1 MNKKNSKRKKGLL
14 VRSYENSL
22 IISTLD
28 AAGARLHRAV
38 SGSAFARGFCF
49 ADRLDEAKDKS
60 LICRAVTSSK
70 ANHFF
75 SKIKTAFARL
85 VESSGIVGAYRRGIN
100 GILCSQVRDIGV
112 FLLSFGL
119 FSLISTLLKAFM
131 FDYVSDATELS
142 FICVAAM
149 LIISLPMLFSKR
161 SVASKLSESAA
172 FSSLL
177 SGLLGISPLALRTK
191 LTPRAHSAIA
201 LALGTVAGSLSFVFQ
216 PVNILWTVLLA
227 TGAMTVLY
235 SPESGLLLA
244 IILLPF
250 APYTAVRIVATASA
264 VSYLLKLLRG
274 KRNMSISATD
284 SVVLLFAAACICAFG
299 PGQAASLFAASLVYL
314 LAVNLLRSSDLFEKG
329 INALSVG
336 LFLPSFFAATSSV
349 CALFG
354 VTLTDYIPAITF
366 FESDSVA
373 MITLVSAPVSLFAL
387 HKSKRRLTTVA
398 SLLFFISS
406 TVNAVLSY
414 SLPIWCGYA
423 GILVVYGLFRLAK
436 PLNTLFA
443 TLLAAPF
450 AASALFL
457 LYKNNDTLP
466 FAYTPL
472 FSDNEFVVRLI
483 GGAAP
488 QSTDS
493 IMTAIASGGGIL
505 LLSFF
510 AVTVL
515 CILSKGF
522 SAVYKTRLDSVRLFC
537 GSLSALIVA
546 LVYITAL
553 PATCGDIRIIS
564 LAFCGAGLLSGAGNV
579 LTRRSLMEDY

>member
-1 MNKKNSKRKKGLL
+1 MSKKNSKRKKGLL
-14 VRSYENSL
+14 ARSYENSL

-38 SGSAFARGFCF
+38 SGSAVARSFCF

-131 FDYVSDATELS
+131 FDYVSDVTEFS

-149 LIISLPMLFSKR
+149 LICSLPMLFSKR

-216 PVNILWTVLLA
+216 PVNILWTLLL
-227 TGAMTVLY
+227 TIGAMTVLY

-250 APYTAVRIVATASA
+250 APYSAVRIVAAASA

-329 INALSVG
+329 VNALSVG
-336 LFLPSFFAATSSV
+336 LFLPSFFAAASSV
-349 CALFG
+349 CSLFG
-354 VTLTDYIPAITF
+354 VSLTDYIPAITF

-387 HKSKRRLTTVA
+387 HKSKRRLTTAA

-423 GILVVYGLFRLAK
+423 GILVIYGLFRLAK
-436 PLNTLFA
+436 PINTLFGA
-443 TLLAAPF
+443 LLAAPF

-493 IMTAIASGGGIL
+493 IMTAITSGGGIL

-546 LVYITAL
+546 LVYIAAL
-553 PATCGDIRIIS
+553 PATCGDMRIIS

>member
-1 MNKKNSKRKKGLL
+1 MSKKNSKRKKGLL

-149 LIISLPMLFSKR
+149 LICSLPMLFSKR

-201 LALGTVAGSLSFVFQ
+201 LALGTAAGSLSFVFQ
-216 PVNILWTVLLA
+216 PVNILWTILLA
-227 TGAMTVLY
+227 IGAMTVLY

-250 APYTAVRIVATASA
+250 APYTAVRIVAAASA

-299 PGQAASLFAASLVYL
+299 SGQAASLFAASLVYL

-329 INALSVG
+329 TNALSVG

-373 MITLVSAPVSLFAL
+373 VITLVSAPISLFAL

-423 GILVVYGLFRLAK
+423 GILVVYGLFRLQAVK
-436 PLNTLFA
+436 YAFRHSACRSVCGFGTVPALQKQRYASVCVHTAVFGQRICREADRRRRSAVNGQHHDRHNLRRRDI
-443 TLLAAPF
+443 AAF
-450 AASALFL
+450 ILCGHRAVHSF
-457 LYKNNDTLP
+457 KR
-466 FAYTPL
+466 L
-472 FSDNEFVVRLI
+472 FSRL
-483 GGAAP
+483 
-488 QSTDS
+488 QN
-493 IMTAIASGGGIL
+493 AS
-505 LLSFF
+505 
-510 AVTVL
+510 
-515 CILSKGF
+515 
-522 SAVYKTRLDSVRLFC
+522 R
-537 GSLSALIVA
+537 LSAAFLRQSFGFYRRA
-546 LVYITAL
+546 CVYHGTARNL
-553 PATCGDIRIIS
+553 RRHTHNFSGVLRCGTPFR
-564 LAFCGAGLLSGAGNV
+564 CG
-579 LTRRSLMEDY
+579 

>member
-1 MNKKNSKRKKGLL
+1 MSKKNSKRKKGLL

-38 SGSAFARGFCF
+38 SGSTFARGFCF

-85 VESSGIVGAYRRGIN
+85 VESSGIVGVYRRGIN

-149 LIISLPMLFSKR
+149 LICSLPMLFSKR

-216 PVNILWTVLLA
+216 PVNILWTILLA
-227 TGAMTVLY
+227 IGAMTVLY

-250 APYTAVRIVATASA
+250 APYTAVRVVAAASA

-299 PGQAASLFAASLVYL
+299 SGQAASLFAASLVYL

-373 MITLVSAPVSLFAL
+373 VITLVSAPISLFAL

-436 PLNTLFA
+436 PLNTLFG

-457 LYKNNDTLP
+457 LYKSNDTIP

-472 FSDNEFVVRLI
+472 FSGNEFVVRLI

-564 LAFCGAGLLSGAGNV
+564 LAFCGAGLLSGADNV

>member
-406 TVNAVLSY
+406 TVNAVLSF

-579 LTRRSLMEDY
+579 LTRRSLTEDY

>member
-49 ADRLDEAKDKS
+49 ADKLDEAKDKS

-299 PGQAASLFAASLVYL
+299 PGQTASLFAASLVYL

-354 VTLTDYIPAITF
+354 ITLTDYIPAITF

-472 FSDNEFVVRLI
+472 FSGNEFVVRLI

-579 LTRRSLMEDY
+579 LTRRSLTEDY

>member
-161 SVASKLSESAA
+161 SVASKLSKSAA

-235 SPESGLLLA
+235 SPESGLLFA

-579 LTRRSLMEDY
+579 LTRRSLTEDY

>member
-466 FAYTPL
+466 FAYTLL

-579 LTRRSLMEDY
+579 LTRRSLTEDY

>member
-49 ADRLDEAKDKS
+49 ADRLDEAKDES

-579 LTRRSLMEDY
+579 LTRRSLTEDY

>member
-1 MNKKNSKRKKGLL
+1 
-14 VRSYENSL
+14 
-22 IISTLD
+22 
-28 AAGARLHRAV
+28 
-38 SGSAFARGFCF
+38 
-49 ADRLDEAKDKS
+49 
-60 LICRAVTSSK
+60 
-70 ANHFF
+70 
-75 SKIKTAFARL
+75 
-85 VESSGIVGAYRRGIN
+85 
-100 GILCSQVRDIGV
+100 
-112 FLLSFGL
+112 
-119 FSLISTLLKAFM
+119 
-131 FDYVSDATELS
+131 
-142 FICVAAM
+142 
-149 LIISLPMLFSKR
+149 
-161 SVASKLSESAA
+161 
-172 FSSLL
+172 
-177 SGLLGISPLALRTK
+177 
-191 LTPRAHSAIA
+191 
-201 LALGTVAGSLSFVFQ
+201 
-216 PVNILWTVLLA
+216 
-227 TGAMTVLY
+227 
-235 SPESGLLLA
+235 
-244 IILLPF
+244 
-250 APYTAVRIVATASA
+250 
-264 VSYLLKLLRG
+264 
-274 KRNMSISATD
+274 MSISATD

-373 MITLVSAPVSLFAL
+373 VITLVSAPVSLFAL

-436 PLNTLFA
+436 PLNTLFG

-457 LYKNNDTLP
+457 LYKSNDTLP

-493 IMTAIASGGGIL
+493 IMTAITSGGGIL

>member
-284 SVVLLFAAACICAFG
+284 SVVLLFAAACICAFD

-579 LTRRSLMEDY
+579 LTRRSLTEDY

>member
-1 MNKKNSKRKKGLL
+1 MSKKNSKRKKGLL

-201 LALGTVAGSLSFVFQ
+201 LALGTAAGSLSFVFQ
-216 PVNILWTVLLA
+216 PVNILWTILLA
-227 TGAMTVLY
+227 IGAMTVLY

-250 APYTAVRIVATASA
+250 APYTAVRIVAAASA

-299 PGQAASLFAASLVYL
+299 RGQAASLFAASLVYL

-373 MITLVSAPVSLFAL
+373 VITLVSAPVSLFAL

-579 LTRRSLMEDY
+579 LTRRSLTEDY

>member
-1 MNKKNSKRKKGLL
+1 
-14 VRSYENSL
+14 
-22 IISTLD
+22 
-28 AAGARLHRAV
+28 
-38 SGSAFARGFCF
+38 
-49 ADRLDEAKDKS
+49 
-60 LICRAVTSSK
+60 
-70 ANHFF
+70 
-75 SKIKTAFARL
+75 
-85 VESSGIVGAYRRGIN
+85 
-100 GILCSQVRDIGV
+100 
-112 FLLSFGL
+112 
-119 FSLISTLLKAFM
+119 M

-284 SVVLLFAAACICAFG
+284 SVVLLFAAACICAFA

-373 MITLVSAPVSLFAL
+373 VITLVSAPVSLFAL

>member
-149 LIISLPMLFSKR
+149 LIISLPVLFSKR

-406 TVNAVLSY
+406 TVNAVLSF

-579 LTRRSLMEDY
+579 LTRRSLTEDY

>member
-235 SPESGLLLA
+235 SPESGLLFA

-579 LTRRSLMEDY
+579 LTRRSLTEDY

>member
-1 MNKKNSKRKKGLL
+1 MSKKNSKRKKGLL

-149 LIISLPMLFSKR
+149 LICSLPMLFSKR

-201 LALGTVAGSLSFVFQ
+201 LALGTAAGSLSFVFQ
-216 PVNILWTVLLA
+216 PVNILWTILLA
-227 TGAMTVLY
+227 IGAMTVLY

-250 APYTAVRIVATASA
+250 APYTAVRIVAAASA

-274 KRNMSISATD
+274 KRNMSIGATD

-299 PGQAASLFAASLVYL
+299 RGQAASLFAASLVYL

-373 MITLVSAPVSLFAL
+373 VITLVSAPVSLFAL

-436 PLNTLFA
+436 PLNTLFG

-450 AASALFL
+450 AASAV
-457 LYKNNDTLP
+457 LY
-466 FAYTPL
+466 
-472 FSDNEFVVRLI
+472 S
-483 GGAAP
+483 
-488 QSTDS
+488 
-493 IMTAIASGGGIL
+493 
-505 LLSFF
+505 
-510 AVTVL
+510 
-515 CILSKGF
+515 C
-522 SAVYKTRLDSVRLFC
+522 
-537 GSLSALIVA
+537 
-546 LVYITAL
+546 
-553 PATCGDIRIIS
+553 
-564 LAFCGAGLLSGAGNV
+564 
-579 LTRRSLMEDY
+579 

>member
-1 MNKKNSKRKKGLL
+1 MSKKNSKRKKGLL
-14 VRSYENSL
+14 ARSYENSL

-38 SGSAFARGFCF
+38 SGSAVARGFCF

-131 FDYVSDATELS
+131 FDYVSDVTEFS

-149 LIISLPMLFSKR
+149 LICSLPMLFSKR

-216 PVNILWTVLLA
+216 PANILWTILLA
-227 TGAMTVLY
+227 IGAMTVLY

-250 APYTAVRIVATASA
+250 APYTAVRIVAAASA

-299 PGQAASLFAASLVYL
+299 PGQAVSLLAASLIYL

-329 INALSVG
+329 VNALSVG
-336 LFLPSFFAATSSV
+336 LFLPSFFAAASSV

-354 VTLTDYIPAITF
+354 VTLTDYIPVITF

-387 HKSKRRLTTVA
+387 HKSKRRLTTAA

-423 GILVVYGLFRLAK
+423 GILVIYGLFRLAK
-436 PLNTLFA
+436 PINTLFGA
-443 TLLAAPF
+443 LLAAPF

-457 LYKNNDTLP
+457 LYKSNDTLP

-493 IMTAIASGGGIL
+493 IMTAITSGGGIL

-546 LVYITAL
+546 LVYIAAL
-553 PATCGDIRIIS
+553 PATCGDMRIIS

>member
-1 MNKKNSKRKKGLL
+1 
-14 VRSYENSL
+14 
-22 IISTLD
+22 
-28 AAGARLHRAV
+28 
-38 SGSAFARGFCF
+38 
-49 ADRLDEAKDKS
+49 
-60 LICRAVTSSK
+60 
-70 ANHFF
+70 
-75 SKIKTAFARL
+75 
-85 VESSGIVGAYRRGIN
+85 
-100 GILCSQVRDIGV
+100 
-112 FLLSFGL
+112 
-119 FSLISTLLKAFM
+119 
-131 FDYVSDATELS
+131 
-142 FICVAAM
+142 
-149 LIISLPMLFSKR
+149 
-161 SVASKLSESAA
+161 
-172 FSSLL
+172 
-177 SGLLGISPLALRTK
+177 
-191 LTPRAHSAIA
+191 
-201 LALGTVAGSLSFVFQ
+201 
-216 PVNILWTVLLA
+216 
-227 TGAMTVLY
+227 MTVLY

-406 TVNAVLSY
+406 TVNAVLSF

-579 LTRRSLMEDY
+579 LTRRSLTEDY

>member
-1 MNKKNSKRKKGLL
+1 MSKKNSKRKKGLL
-14 VRSYENSL
+14 ARSYENSL

-28 AAGARLHRAV
+28 TASAKLHRAV
-38 SGSAFARGFCF
+38 SGSVVARCFCF

-60 LICRAVTSSK
+60 LISRAVTSSK

-131 FDYVSDATELS
+131 FDYVSDTS

-149 LIISLPMLFSKR
+149 LICSLPMLFSKR
-161 SVASKLSESAA
+161 SIASKLSESVA

-191 LTPRAHSAIA
+191 LTPKAHSAIA
-201 LALGTVAGSLSFVFQ
+201 LALGTVAGSLSFVLH
-216 PVNILWTVLLA
+216 PVNIMWILLLA
-227 TGAMTVLY
+227 IGAMTVLY

-244 IILLPF
+244 IMLLPF
-250 APYTAVRIVATASA
+250 APYTAIRIVAVASA

-284 SVVLLFAAACICAFG
+284 SIVLLFAAACICAFG
-299 PGQAASLFAASLVYL
+299 PERASSLFAASLIYL
-314 LAVNLLRSSDLFEKG
+314 LAVNLLKSSDLFEKG
-329 INALSVG
+329 INALCVG
-336 LFLPSFFAATSSV
+336 MFLPSFFAAASSV

-354 VTLTDYIPAITF
+354 VTLTDYISAITF
-366 FESDSVA
+366 FESDSIA

-387 HKSKRRLTTVA
+387 HKSKRRLTSAA

-423 GILVVYGLFRLAK
+423 GILVIYGLLRLAK
-436 PLNTLFA
+436 PINTLFGA
-443 TLLAAPF
+443 LLAAPF
-450 AASALFL
+450 AASSLYL
-457 LYKNNDTLP
+457 LYQNNDTLP

-472 FSDNEFVVRLI
+472 FSDNEFVVRLL

-505 LLSFF
+505 LFSFF
-510 AVTVL
+510 VITVL

-522 SAVYKTRLDSVRLFC
+522 SAVYKTSLDSVRLFC
-537 GSLSALIVA
+537 GSISALIVS
-546 LVYITAL
+546 LVYIAAL
-553 PATCGDIRIIS
+553 PATYGDIRIVS
-564 LAFCGAGLLSGAGNV
+564 LAFCGAGLLSVAGNV

>member
-191 LTPRAHSAIA
+191 LMPRAHSAIA

-579 LTRRSLMEDY
+579 LTRRSLTEDY

>member
-131 FDYVSDATELS
+131 FDYVSDVTELS
-142 FICVAAM
+142 FICVDAM

-227 TGAMTVLY
+227 IGAMTVLY

-579 LTRRSLMEDY
+579 LTRRSLTEDY

>member
-235 SPESGLLLA
+235 SPESGLLFA

-466 FAYTPL
+466 FAYTLL

-579 LTRRSLMEDY
+579 LTRRSLTEDY

>member
-49 ADRLDEAKDKS
+49 ADRLDEEKDKS

-579 LTRRSLMEDY
+579 LTRRSLTEDY